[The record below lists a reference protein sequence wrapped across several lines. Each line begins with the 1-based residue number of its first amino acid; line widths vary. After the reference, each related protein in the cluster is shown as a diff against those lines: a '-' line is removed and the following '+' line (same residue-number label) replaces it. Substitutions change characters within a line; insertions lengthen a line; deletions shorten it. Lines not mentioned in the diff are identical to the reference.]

1 MIGRITAMIRF
12 ARCRKFLFQCIA
24 IGVILAMVASAC
36 LFKLASI
43 QLIDGQMAAQA
54 ATQARTKKVIVH
66 SMRGKITDIHRS
78 E

>member
-43 QLIDGQMAAQA
+43 
-54 ATQARTKKVIVH
+54 
-66 SMRGKITDIHRS
+66 
-78 E
+78 